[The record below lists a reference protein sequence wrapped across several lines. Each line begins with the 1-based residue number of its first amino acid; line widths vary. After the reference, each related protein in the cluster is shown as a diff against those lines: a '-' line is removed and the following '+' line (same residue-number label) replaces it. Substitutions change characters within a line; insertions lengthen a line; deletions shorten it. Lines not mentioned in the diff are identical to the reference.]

1 MAQPMAQGLSH
12 PFPGGAPVLSSL
24 PTAPRRVVDAGLPTL
39 GRFAGCA
46 DLVDLAA
53 LEGPW
58 ARSALWR
65 RFRHKRWQYVGMGSS
80 ELFVGL
86 AVVDLG
92 WAMTAFVYVFDR
104 LQRRLLADWSA
115 DALPGWGGAISDA
128 PVRGLSARFHG
139 RGAQVRLAQMGD
151 SLQVQVDIPSLVIR
165 ARLALRDV
173 PPFLLAVGPVAGGS
187 VHTTHKSPGLPVQG
201 GLEVNGVRHEL
212 DGAVGCLDSSSG
224 LLPRQTS
231 WRWAC
236 AHDERIGF
244 NLQAGYFGGHE
255 NALWLDG
262 CLHPLGAASFDFD
275 PLNPLQEWRI
285 RTDDGLLD
293 LRFQPEGAR
302 QAERDIGLAASRY
315 VQPVGTFH
323 GTVRAS
329 PNEPW
334 RMVEHLVGVTEDH
347 DSLW

>member
-1 MAQPMAQGLSH
+1 VSLSPLHAMA
-12 PFPGGAPVLSSL
+12 PGRSPLASSL
-24 PTAPRRVVDAGLPTL
+24 PVAPARVVDAGLPRL
-39 GRFAGCA
+39 GRYAGCA
-46 DLVDLAA
+46 EVVDLSELQA
-53 LEGPW
+53 PW

-65 RFRHKRWQYVGMGSS
+65 RFRHKRWQYVGMGSG
-80 ELFVGL
+80 ELFVGI
-86 AVVDLG
+86 AIVDLG

-104 LQRRLLADWSA
+104 LRRRLLADWSA
-115 DALPGWGGAISDA
+115 DALPVWGGAVSNE
-128 PVRGLSARFHG
+128 PVRGMTATFRG
-139 RGAQVRLAQMGD
+139 NGAQVRLGHADDDVLVVHAAVPGIN
-151 SLQVQVDIPSLVIR
+151 LQ
-165 ARLALRDV
+165 ARLDMAGS
-173 PPFLLAVGPVAGGS
+173 PPFLLAVGPVEGGS
-187 VHTTHKSPGLPVQG
+187 VHTTHKSPGLPVSG
-201 GLEVNGVRHEL
+201 WVAVEGERRAL
-212 DGAVGCLDSSSG
+212 DGAVGCLDSSNG

-236 AHDERIGF
+236 AHDERMGF

-262 CLHPLGAASFDFD
+262 MLHPLGCAEFDFD
-275 PLNPLQEWRI
+275 PQNPLQEWRI
-285 RTDDGLLD
+285 HTDDGLLD

-302 QAERDIGLAASRY
+302 QADRHLGLAASRY

-329 PNEPW
+329 VHEPW